1 MLAFTVLLAA
11 TGLALGLRFNV
22 FVLALLLLLATTS
35 IFAIGI
41 WGGGNPLVV
50 ALNLLV
56 TLASVQIPN
65 WLPNRCTVSHASQGH
80 HEPDANAIFT
90 QIICGRGYA
99 LTRTACQLFRS
110 PMTRERGHRGTGR
123 RVCAQGY

>member
-1 MLAFTVLLAA
+1 MLAVTVLLAS

-50 ALNLLV
+50 ALNLLA
-56 TLASVQIPN
+56 TLASVQISYLIGCLIAAQFP
-65 WLPNRCTVSHASQGH
+65 
-80 HEPDANAIFT
+80 
-90 QIICGRGYA
+90 
-99 LTRTACQLFRS
+99 TRAKTTTSRMQ
-110 PMTRERGHRGTGR
+110 TRYLR
-123 RVCAQGY
+123 RLSSGVPIVETL